1 MIPNDLGLEQA
12 KRSEP
17 FLVVTCEERNSS
29 TKAEREK
36 KLGEKRREEERKGER
51 IYARNKGQSFIR
63 SEPSFTET
71 QIIHRLIQM

>member
-36 KLGEKRREEERKGER
+36 NYEKRGER
-51 IYARNKGQSFIR
+51 RREKERGFMPEIKDKASYGLSQVLLRPR
-63 SEPSFTET
+63 
-71 QIIHRLIQM
+71 